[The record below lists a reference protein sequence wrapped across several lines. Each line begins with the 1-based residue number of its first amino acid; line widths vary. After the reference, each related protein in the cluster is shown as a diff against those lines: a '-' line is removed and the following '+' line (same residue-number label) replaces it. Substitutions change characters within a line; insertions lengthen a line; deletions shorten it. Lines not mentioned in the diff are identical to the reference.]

1 MLAEQSGMTTQRVAP
16 HHSLVDVLDRVLDK
30 GLVIDAGLSVS
41 LAGIEIVGV
50 DAQIVVT
57 SIQTYE
63 KVASTTRLALRRS
76 GRSVA
81 TADAASRRRRPRR
94 AVNARCQHGCTF
106 VMKRD
111 ALPSTVTC
119 PFDGSRICSVATPA
133 A

>member
-1 MLAEQSGMTTQRVAP
+1 MSIQRVAP

-30 GLVIDAGLSVS
+30 GLVIDVSMRVS
-41 LAGIEIVGV
+41 LAGISIVGV
-50 DAQIVVT
+50 EAQTVVA

-63 KVASTTRLALRRS
+63 KVASATRPAPGRS

-81 TADAASRRRRPRR
+81 SADAAPRRRRRPRR
-94 AVNARCQHGCTF
+94 TVNARCQHGCTF

-111 ALPSTVTC
+111 AVPSTVTC